1 VSAAVSVRGQRV
13 LVTGGAGTIGSTLC
27 DQLAEAQADVVALD
41 NLVRG
46 STANLEQSLAAGR
59 VQLVQGD
66 VRDRALVRTLAEGAD
81 VVFHLAALRITQ
93 CAQEPELAIDSLIG
107 GTYSVFEAARD
118 AGVRKVVYSSSAS
131 VYGMAE
137 TFPTSEAHH
146 PYNNDTLYG
155 GAKLFGEQLLSSFHS
170 LHGLAGV
177 SLRYFNVY
185 GPRMDIHGRYT
196 EVLVRWMQRI
206 AAGEAPVIF
215 GDGQQTLDMVF
226 TEDVARAN
234 ILAAE
239 ADVEAGIYNVGSGTE
254 ISLRELAKCLAEVMG
269 RPDLGPAFAPARAV
283 NPVHRRLADVGRARA
298 DLGFETRVNLRDGL
312 SQLVAWWRGQPQLQA
327 EA

>member
-1 VSAAVSVRGQRV
+1 MPVCVRSCTPPRQAS
-13 LVTGGAGTIGSTLC
+13 TGWRRLS
-27 DQLAEAQADVVALD
+27 
-41 NLVRG
+41 R
-46 STANLEQSLAAGR
+46 R
-59 VQLVQGD
+59 
-66 VRDRALVRTLAEGAD
+66 
-81 VVFHLAALRITQ
+81 
-93 CAQEPELAIDSLIG
+93 PKLII
-107 GTYSVFEAARD
+107 
-118 AGVRKVVYSSSAS
+118 
-131 VYGMAE
+131 
-137 TFPTSEAHH
+137 PTT
-146 PYNNDTLYG
+146 NDTLYG

-215 GDGQQTLDMVF
+215 GDGLQTLDMVF

-269 RPDLGPAFAPARAV
+269 RPDLAPAFAPARAV
-283 NPVHRRLADVGRARA
+283 NPCLLYTSPSPRDR
-298 DLGFETRVNLRDGL
+298 TR
-312 SQLVAWWRGQPQLQA
+312 S
-327 EA
+327 